1 LAIALVAIGCGGGG
15 VSTTPDGAA
24 GATGSAGATGT
35 AGATGAAG
43 TTGVKCPDFVPC
55 GGNVVGTW
63 APDPTC
69 APATQ
74 ASGGDGC
81 TGETWDVSHVVSQPT
96 WTFRADKT
104 MTVALSASGF
114 ATVTTNDTCL
124 AKNVPPVTCADAGPT
139 YAKRISFAGGMPSSG
154 GCVASGTDCRCTVDF
169 TPMPVEGPGSYS
181 LSGTTLSAKVGDSM
195 PTTFDY
201 CASATKL
208 QMRRQA
214 SPGLPAS
221 DPGSYV
227 KR

>member
-1 LAIALVAIGCGGGG
+1 LAIALVALGCGGGG
-15 VSTTPDGAA
+15 VSTTTDGAA
-24 GATGSAGATGT
+24 GAMGA

-43 TTGVKCPDFVPC
+43 TTGKCPDFVPC

-63 APDPTC
+63 APDPIC

-74 ASGGDGC
+74 ASGGNGC

-96 WTFRADKT
+96 WTFRADGT
-104 MTVALSASGF
+104 MTVALSTSGF

-124 AKNVPPVTCADAGPT
+124 AKNTPPVTCADAGPA
-139 YAKRISFAGGMPSSG
+139 YAKHIFFAGGMPSSG
-154 GCVASGTDCRCTVDF
+154 GCVPSGTDCRCTIDF
-169 TPMPVEGPGSYS
+169 TPTPVEAPGSYS
-181 LSGTTLSAKVGDSM
+181 PSGTTLSVKVGDSM
-195 PTTFDY
+195 PTVFDY

-214 SPGLPAS
+214 ANGVPAS
-221 DPGSYV
+221 DPASYV